1 MAKVTNGD
9 NIIQKIDYSVI
20 TKNFVNLFYASWM
33 TDLNNLLQSKILCK
47 YSSIKYEGKTFKG
60 GDFYKLLLSY
70 QMGDKFVINILK
82 LDFIDSGSRRI
93 DISVF
98 GKITKGHI
106 EKHFSQTFILCN
118 NKNIWFI
125 KNSILIII

>member
-9 NIIQKIDYSVI
+9 NIIQKIDYGVI
-20 TKNFVNLFYASWM
+20 TRQFVNLFYTSWM
-33 TDLNNLLQSKILCK
+33 TDLNEIIQPKILRQ
-47 YSSIKYEGKTFKG
+47 YSSIKYDGKTFKG
-60 GDFYKLLLSY
+60 EDFYTLLLSY
-70 QMGDKFVINILK
+70 QMGDKFVVNILK
-82 LDFIDSGSRRI
+82 LEFIDSGSRRI

-98 GKITKGHI
+98 GKMTKGTI

-118 NKNIWFI
+118 NKDEWFI

>member
-20 TKNFVNLFYASWM
+20 TQQFVNLFYTSWM
-33 TDLNNLLQSKILCK
+33 TDLNKLIHPKILRQ
-47 YSSIKYEGKTFKG
+47 YSSIKYEGKIFTG
-60 GDFYKLLLSY
+60 EDFYKLLLSY
-70 QMGDKFVINILK
+70 QMDDKFIINVLK

-98 GKITKGHI
+98 GKMTKGI
-106 EKHFSQTFILCN
+106 IKKHFSQTFILCN
-118 NKNIWFI
+118 NKDEWFI